1 VLPSSSALIS
11 LELPRPS
18 SALLYQMLSQAHRRG
33 SSTEPRNLAIS
44 LPVSKLDS
52 NTDRKSFVRAFHI
65 KPFNARGVKDCTHGC
80 QCSYKMRYIP
90 SSKYLRTTD
99 AAIPCL
105 GGPCS
110 RPMLT
115 ISTSHP
121 HRLSLRIP
129 SDLEDC
135 NSGLLHLPIRVIP
148 AKSLHSPLAELCGPG
163 WSTTR
168 VLGTLGW
175 PSRSPVSVL

>member
-1 VLPSSSALIS
+1 VLLSSSTLIS
-11 LELPRPS
+11 LELLRPS

-121 HRLSLRIP
+121 QTFVTYSIRLGGLQLGFTTSGNQSCPCEEPAFTTARTLWP
-129 SDLEDC
+129 WLVHDSDTW
-135 NSGLLHLPIRVIP
+135 N
-148 AKSLHSPLAELCGPG
+148 
-163 WSTTR
+163 TR
-168 VLGTLGW
+168 VAQQI
-175 PSRSPVSVL
+175 SS